1 MSAPVGEMPVSDDS
15 AAASGWKGFWNPGG
29 WWKAVLI
36 TVVYAAMYQGIG
48 WVNAT
53 LFSGVVDEKNLFGDP
68 TSVLIGVAL
77 PILVA
82 GGLTLLFV
90 WSVGWLPTIFARQPI
105 AGRPWMWIAV
115 VLVLIPIVIRL
126 VATNWSAYSMQVVLA
141 VLLLGLCIGFAE
153 ELITRGIGV
162 NLLRRGG
169 YSERVVM
176 LLSSLLFALLH
187 STNIITGQS
196 PLLVLITVVYTFGFG
211 AMMYLS
217 MRVTGSLVWAMLLH
231 AATDPTTIL
240 ATGGIDST
248 GGAAGDAGLLTIA
261 SLFNYAYILLALIA
275 IFLVKGRVGSS
286 RVRRASDRSGGDRE

>member
-1 MSAPVGEMPVSDDS
+1 MSAPVGERPASDD
-15 AAASGWKGFWNPGG
+15 AGAASGWKGFWNRGG
-29 WWKAVLI
+29 WWRAVLV

-48 WVNAT
+48 WVTGT

-68 TSVLIGVAL
+68 TSVLVGVAL
-77 PILVA
+77 PIVIA
-82 GGLTLLFV
+82 GGITLLFV
-90 WSVGWLPTIFARQPI
+90 WSIGWLPTIFARQPI

>member
-1 MSAPVGEMPVSDDS
+1 MV
-15 AAASGWKGFWNPGG
+15 
-29 WWKAVLI
+29 

-48 WVNAT
+48 WVTGT

-68 TSVLIGVAL
+68 TSVLVGVAL
-77 PILVA
+77 PIVIA
-82 GGLTLLFV
+82 GGITLLFV
-90 WSVGWLPTIFARQPI
+90 WSIGWLPTIFARQPI